1 MQVLFH
7 RKRCS
12 EEEESMIAL
21 RRLRRALS
29 PFEFTPESIRDP
41 KLRSNLRVL
50 DVPCVPATEQSL
62 QGFGHLIS
70 SADERT
76 VERGN
81 FEIVQWPQPGW
92 RPLDPQTGDE
102 AGTTEG
108 EFDVLWH
115 GDHFFG
121 HNRAVATKNNF
132 YLDGLGAIPERASR
146 TPPAT
151 GDGSAIYLWMSDYH
165 PDGAQL
171 FFPLV
176 PTPFT
181 VCLGLSRH
189 GDNVRPQDMRA
200 FRIPEG
206 KGVYIH
212 PSTWHNGV
220 YVPPDRAP
228 ATFVTRQ
235 GRVHARVSASW
246 AAEFDTLLRVPLR

>member
-29 PFEFTPESIRDP
+29 TFEFTPESIRDP

-92 RPLDPQTGDE
+92 RPLDPQT
-102 AGTTEG
+102 
-108 EFDVLWH
+108 
-115 GDHFFG
+115 
-121 HNRAVATKNNF
+121 
-132 YLDGLGAIPERASR
+132 
-146 TPPAT
+146 
-151 GDGSAIYLWMSDYH
+151 
-165 PDGAQL
+165 
-171 FFPLV
+171 
-176 PTPFT
+176 
-181 VCLGLSRH
+181 
-189 GDNVRPQDMRA
+189 
-200 FRIPEG
+200 
-206 KGVYIH
+206 
-212 PSTWHNGV
+212 
-220 YVPPDRAP
+220 
-228 ATFVTRQ
+228 
-235 GRVHARVSASW
+235 
-246 AAEFDTLLRVPLR
+246 